1 MSEPSFAG
9 VRAQDAGD
17 APSGAAAP
25 ESRRLPSVDA
35 VLKTDA
41 ARAARDRHGR
51 AAATAAVRTVLDGA

>member
-51 AAATAAVRTVLDGA
+51 AAA